1 MDQGIRFGAARRG
14 SGADRVVSQQ
24 VGVSMN
30 RRTALLGAGGT
41 VAIAASGAAGFVLWS
56 GAGKDAWRDAVQAI
70 RDPIKLGLTGQ
81 DALNELVRYATL
93 AANSH
98 NTQAWRF
105 EIGPATI
112 MLLPDPTRRTPTVDP
127 DDHHLF
133 ASLGAA
139 AENIVQAA
147 PLLGLS
153 AVPRFD
159 SDGDGRIVV
168 VLSSAAV
175 MATPMAE
182 AIPKRQCTR
191 SLYDGQPIPAADL
204 ETAAAAARDDGVEL
218 LVLTERS
225 AIDAVGALIIEGN
238 TTQMGDRVYI
248 NELKQWLRF
257 SYAEAVSSADG
268 LFSATSGNPVLPGAI
283 GRLLVDFVVTAESEN
298 KKYLA
303 QIASSSGLAV
313 FVTEQND
320 KAHWIAAGRAYQR
333 FALQATALGIKHAFL
348 NQAVEVPEVRQ
359 RLAEHLGIG
368 QRRPDLIVRFG
379 YAEDMPSSMR
389 RSLAEVIA

>member
-1 MDQGIRFGAARRG
+1 
-14 SGADRVVSQQ
+14 
-24 VGVSMN
+24 MN
-30 RRTALLGAGGT
+30 RKTALLGAGGT
-41 VAIAASGAAGFVLWS
+41 VAIAAAGAAGFALWS
-56 GAGKDAWRDAVQAI
+56 GAGQDSWRAAVQTT
-70 RDPIKLGLTGQ
+70 RNPIKPGLTGQ
-81 DALNELVRYATL
+81 DALRELVRYATL

-105 EIGPATI
+105 EVGRATI
-112 MLLPDPTRRTPTVDP
+112 TLLPDLTRRTPTVDP

-159 SDGDGRIVV
+159 PDGDGRIVV
-168 VLSSAAV
+168 ALSSGEV

-191 SLYDGQPIPAADL
+191 SLYDGRPIPAAEL
-204 ETAAAAARDDGVEL
+204 EATAAAARGDGVEL
-218 LVLTERS
+218 LVLTDRT

-238 TTQMGDRVYI
+238 TIQMGDRVYI
-248 NELKQWLRF
+248 DELKQWLRF
-257 SYAEAVSSADG
+257 SYGEAVSNGDG
-268 LFSATSGNPVLPGAI
+268 LFSATTGNPTLPGPI
-283 GRLLVDFVVTAESEN
+283 GRLLFDFVATAESEN

-348 NQAVEVPEVRQ
+348 NQAVEVPKVRQ
-359 RLAEHLGIG
+359 RLAEHLALG

-379 YAEDMPSSMR
+379 YAEDMPNSMR
-389 RSLAEVIA
+389 RPLADVIV

>member
-1 MDQGIRFGAARRG
+1 
-14 SGADRVVSQQ
+14 
-24 VGVSMN
+24 MN
-30 RRTALLGAGGT
+30 RRTALLAAGGT
-41 VAIAASGAAGFVLWS
+41 VAIVASGAAAFALWS
-56 GAGKDAWRDAVQAI
+56 EASKDSWRDAVQTI
-70 RDPIKLGLTGQ
+70 RDPIEPGLTGQ
-81 DALNELVRYATL
+81 DALHELVRYATL

-105 EIGPATI
+105 EVGPATI
-112 MLLPDPTRRTPTVDP
+112 TLLPDLTRGTPTVDP

-153 AVPRFD
+153 ALPRFD
-159 SDGDGRIVV
+159 ADGDGRIVV
-168 VLSSAAV
+168 ALSPGAV
-175 MATPMAE
+175 TATPMAE

-191 SLYDGQPIPAADL
+191 SLYDGQPIPAANL
-204 ETAAAAARDDGVEL
+204 QAMAAAARDDGLEL

-248 NELKQWLRF
+248 DELTKWLRF

-268 LFSATSGNPVLPGAI
+268 LFSATSGNPVLPGPI
-283 GRLLVDFVVTAESEN
+283 GRLLVDFVATADSEN

-303 QIASSSGLAV
+303 QLASSSGLAI

-320 KAHWIAAGRAYQR
+320 RAHWIAAGRAYQR

-348 NQAVEVPEVRQ
+348 NQAVEVPKVRH
-359 RLAEHLGIG
+359 RLAEHLALG

-389 RSLAEVIA
+389 RPLADVIV

>member
-1 MDQGIRFGAARRG
+1 
-14 SGADRVVSQQ
+14 
-24 VGVSMN
+24 MN

-41 VAIAASGAAGFVLWS
+41 VAIVASGAAGFALWS
-56 GAGKDAWRDAVQAI
+56 GASKDSWKEAIKTI
-70 RDPIKLGLTGQ
+70 RDPIEPGLTGQ
-81 DALNELVRYATL
+81 DAIHELVRYATL

-105 EIGPATI
+105 ELAPATI
-112 MLLPDPTRRTPTVDP
+112 TLLPDLTRATPTVDP

-139 AENIVQAA
+139 AENMVQGA

-159 SDGDGRIVV
+159 ADGDGRIVLA
-168 VLSSAAV
+168 LSPGAV

-191 SLYDGQPIPAADL
+191 SLYDGQPIPAANL
-204 ETAAAAARDDGVEL
+204 EAMAAAARNDGVDL
-218 LVLTERS
+218 LLLTERS
-225 AIDAVGALIIEGN
+225 AIDAVGALIIQGN
-238 TTQMGDRVYI
+238 TIQMGDRAYI
-248 NELKQWLRF
+248 DELKQWLRF

-268 LFSATSGNPVLPGAI
+268 LFSHTSGNPVLPGPI
-283 GRLLVDFVVTAESEN
+283 GRLLFDVVATAASEN
-298 KKYLA
+298 TKYLA
-303 QIASSSGLAV
+303 QIASSSGLAI
-313 FVTEQND
+313 FVSTQND
-320 KAHWIAAGRAYQR
+320 RAHWIAAGRAYQR
-333 FALQATALGIKHAFL
+333 FALQTTVLGIKHAFL
-348 NQAVEVPEVRQ
+348 NQAVEVPKVRQ
-359 RLAEHLGIG
+359 RLAEHLGLG

-389 RSLAEVIA
+389 RPLADVIV